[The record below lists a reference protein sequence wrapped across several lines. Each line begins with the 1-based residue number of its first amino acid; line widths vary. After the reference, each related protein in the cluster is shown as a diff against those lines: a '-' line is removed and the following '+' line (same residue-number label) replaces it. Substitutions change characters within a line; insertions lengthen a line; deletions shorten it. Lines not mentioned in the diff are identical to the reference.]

1 MELSPL
7 QLVNFRF
14 LKVFIE
20 PATPPEIA
28 EPHPRTEGAY
38 DFAGVQFQLELGHGH
53 VDPLTPDIN
62 GVGEA
67 VEIQPYV
74 LTMGIRLLGTEGKVA
89 PYRIDV
95 KCVGYFNVVTKAFP
109 DEARR
114 QDVVVVNGASM
125 LYGTIREMVS
135 NVTAR
140 SWHGELLLPSMHFG
154 SDAPN
159 KVGTPNKVG
168 Q

>member
-14 LKVFIE
+14 LKVLIE
-20 PATPPEIA
+20 PATSPDIGNPL
-28 EPHPRTEGAY
+28 PRIETAF
-38 DFAGVQFQLELGHGH
+38 DFGGVQVQLELGHGH
-53 VDPLTPDIN
+53 VDPVTPAAN
-62 GVGEA
+62 GEGEA
-67 VEIQPYV
+67 VEIQPYA
-74 LTMGIRLLGTEGKVA
+74 LTMGIRLLGAEGKVA

-95 KCVGYFNVVTKAFP
+95 KCVGYFNILTKAFP

-135 NVTAR
+135 NITAR
-140 SWHGELLLPSMHFG
+140 SWHGELLLPSMNFG
-154 SDAPN
+154 NDAPN
-159 KVGTPNKVG
+159 KVEK
-168 Q
+168 